1 MVIRVCEFPLNGNAV
16 MCWLYTMHW

>member
-1 MVIRVCEFPLNGNAV
+1 MVIRVCDFFLNGNAV